1 MAVNELKK
9 INVRSPYYISVAKP
23 VSEGGEG
30 SEPDTS
36 PTETLVLSR
45 DTSCGATEQIGVDVG
60 TRKYKISAA
69 NRDLGNYQITFS
81 NIKVPIKYR
90 IGHEGNMPSFSTA
103 GLDSFAEAWTLA
115 TGETPTLSSASA
127 NPNGVSATAT
137 YYATQSDID
146 TYGTTITLEI
156 QQPLI
161 TEGYSFVSSC
171 PAATAEQEPS
181 TTGFVTVLT
190 VAAVAPYAMPSG
202 MTLSINGTSLGT
214 VPTNTGDATRYIF
227 SDISPDLIPKTTT
240 GNVNFVKAYPNL
252 PHNFS
257 GSEYNYA
264 VQSSFDTS
272 VVYKAEN
279 TLSRGRNQLTIT
291 RLTNTDRANITMS
304 VTRHPVADVN
314 GTYRI
319 LGTADGQTMQTA
331 EAQYYFRSGSGHP
344 TQINFYW
351 DGGNTNELS
360 NVSLDSATVVVRT
373 TSL

>member
-1 MAVNELKK
+1 MAVNKLKK

-30 SEPDTS
+30 SEPDTA

-103 GLDSFAEAWTLA
+103 GLDSFAQAWTLA

-137 YYATQSDID
+137 YTSIQSDID

-214 VPTNTGDATRYIF
+214 VPINTGDATRYIF
-227 SDISPDLIPKTTT
+227 SDIS
-240 GNVNFVKAYPNL
+240 
-252 PHNFS
+252 
-257 GSEYNYA
+257 
-264 VQSSFDTS
+264 
-272 VVYKAEN
+272 
-279 TLSRGRNQLTIT
+279 
-291 RLTNTDRANITMS
+291 
-304 VTRHPVADVN
+304 
-314 GTYRI
+314 
-319 LGTADGQTMQTA
+319 
-331 EAQYYFRSGSGHP
+331 
-344 TQINFYW
+344 
-351 DGGNTNELS
+351 
-360 NVSLDSATVVVRT
+360 RT
-373 TSL
+373 

>member
-1 MAVNELKK
+1 MAVNKLKK

-30 SEPDTS
+30 SEPDTA

-103 GLDSFAEAWTLA
+103 GLDSFAQAWTLA

-137 YYATQSDID
+137 YTSIQSDID

-240 GNVNFVKAYPNL
+240 GNVNFVKAYSNL
-252 PHNFS
+252 PHNFL

-264 VQSSFDTS
+264 TQGSFDTS

-291 RLTNTDRANITMS
+291 RLTNTDRANVTMS

-331 EAQYYFRSGSGHP
+331 EAQYYFRSGSMHP

-360 NVSLDSATVVVRT
+360 NVSLDSATVIVRT